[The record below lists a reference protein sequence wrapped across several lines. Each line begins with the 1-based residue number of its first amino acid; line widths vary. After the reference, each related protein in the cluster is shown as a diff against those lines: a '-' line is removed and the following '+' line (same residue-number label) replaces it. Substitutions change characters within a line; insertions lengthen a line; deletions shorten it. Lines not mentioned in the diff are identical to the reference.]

1 MCLLNIHFA
10 LIHSVGSW
18 SLSPDPL
25 INFFLALSDPGLQYP
40 HHPLHLQHYINL
52 ILSHL
57 HLFSSACASPYVIIK
72 SLHQQQRSLYCSC
85 MSGHLASAIWENK
98 YQPGSNL
105 NSSLNTINS
114 LAGPTPVSEHYSEVS
129 RVIQLSTFSIAVRHV
144 QEGVGWAIT
153 NQEDAISE
161 TPPNSSSSL
170 SSYNSSSSFLFSW
183 TSHLLKCRT
192 RHCRDKN
199 VFPHLRIS
207 TEKFQNGRVT

>member
-1 MCLLNIHFA
+1 MSKLNHCTNNREEPLL
-10 LIHSVGSW
+10 
-18 SLSPDPL
+18 
-25 INFFLALSDPGLQYP
+25 Q
-40 HHPLHLQHYINL
+40 LHVRA
-52 ILSHL
+52 SCFCHL
-57 HLFSSACASPYVIIK
+57 RKQISAW
-72 SLHQQQRSLYCSC
+72 LD
-85 MSGHLASAIWENK
+85 
-98 YQPGSNL
+98 L

-114 LAGPTPVSEHYSEVS
+114 LGGPTPESEHYSEVS